1 MQIQIK
7 NSEKHYDVIIAGG
20 GPAGCAAAIA
30 AGRMGVRTLVIES
43 TSCLGGMATSGF
55 VSKWAPMTD
64 KEKLIYRS
72 IPVEIVSRYKEAAG
86 IPAEKWDWINLYPE
100 TLKIVY
106 DQMLSEAGVKVLFN
120 STVCDTVVEDGK
132 IRYLIVANK
141 AGLTPYTADA
151 YIDCTGDAD
160 VAAQCGVKWEM
171 GGDDGHIQPASLCFV
186 IGNAD
191 LSKRIWPTLG
201 SNPKDGLWAKIKADG
216 KYPNLFKHFIAATQG
231 NSLVWAN
238 AGHIDG
244 LNSTDPEAVSAAYA
258 KGRALAQEY
267 LAALKEYEPEAFK
280 DAVIVSTAP
289 SMGNRESRRIEGD
302 YRITVEDYFARRSFP
317 DEVCRNSYWLD
328 CHGKSSNN
336 INIWAKEN
344 RYGPGDSH
352 GIPWRCML
360 PVGVENLLVA
370 GRTVSME
377 RMALASI
384 RVMPNCMGMGE
395 AAGIGAAI
403 ASQKKAGIRDIDP
416 QEVISHIK

>member
-1 MQIQIK
+1 MQLTIK
-7 NSEKHYDVIIAGG
+7 NPKKHYDVIIVGG

-30 AGRMGVRTLVIES
+30 AGRMGVNVLVIE
-43 TSCLGGMATSGF
+43 TGTCLGGMATSGF

-86 IPAEKWDWINLYPE
+86 IAPEKWDWVPIYPE

-106 DQMLSEAGVKVLFN
+106 DQMLAEAGVQVLFN
-120 STVCDTVVEDGK
+120 STVCDAVTEDSK
-132 IRYLIVANK
+132 IKALIVSNK
-141 AGLTPYTADA
+141 KGLTPYTADA
-151 YIDCTGDAD
+151 YIDCSGDAD
-160 VAAQCGVKWEM
+160 VAAFCGVKWEM
-171 GGDDGHIQPASLCFV
+171 GGEEGHLQPASLCFV

-191 LSKRIWPTLG
+191 LSKQTWPTLG
-201 SNPKDGLWAKIKADG
+201 SNPKDGLWAKVKAEG
-216 KYPNLFKHFIAATQG
+216 KYPNLFKHFIVAKQG
-231 NSLVWAN
+231 NGLVWAN
-238 AGHIDG
+238 AGHING
-244 LNSTDPEAVSAAYA
+244 LDSTDPEAVSAAYA

-289 SMGNRESRRIEGD
+289 AMGNRESRRIEGD
-302 YRITVEDYFARRSFP
+302 YRITLEDYFARRSFP

-328 CHGKSSNN
+328 CHGKSSNG
-336 INIWAKEN
+336 INIYAAEN
-344 RYGPGDSH
+344 RYGAGDSH

-384 RVMPNCMGMGE
+384 RVMPNCLGMGE
-395 AAGIGAAI
+395 AAGIGAAL
-403 ASQKKAGIRDIDP
+403 ASKKKAGIRQIDP
-416 QEVISHIK
+416 QEILSYIK

>member
-7 NSEKHYDVIIAGG
+7 NAEKNYDVIIVGG

-30 AGRMGVRTLVIES
+30 AGRQGVKTLVIE
-43 TSCLGGMATSGF
+43 TGSCLGGMATSGF

-72 IPVEIVSRYKEAAG
+72 IPVEIVSRYKKAAG
-86 IPAEKWDWINLYPE
+86 IEEEKWDWIPLYPE
-100 TLKIVY
+100 ILKIVY
-106 DQMLSEAGVKVLFN
+106 DEMLAEAGVQVLFD
-120 STVCDTVVEDGK
+120 SSVVDTVMEDGK
-132 IRYLIVANK
+132 IKCLIIANK
-141 AGLTPYTADA
+141 KGLTPYTADA
-151 YIDCTGDAD
+151 YVDCSGDAD

-186 IGNAD
+186 IGNVD
-191 LSKRIWPTLG
+191 LSKQTWPVLG
-201 SNPKDGLWAKIKADG
+201 SNPKDGLWAKVKEEG
-216 KYPNLFKHFIAATQG
+216 KYPQLFKHFIVAKQG
-231 NSLVWAN
+231 NGLLWAN
-238 AGHIDG
+238 AGHING
-244 LNSTDPEAVSAAYA
+244 LDSTDPEQVSAAYV
-258 KGRALAQEY
+258 KGRQLAQGY

-280 DAVIVSTAP
+280 DAVIVTTAP
-289 SMGNRESRRIEGD
+289 KMGNRESRRIEGD
-302 YRITVEDYFARRSFP
+302 YRFTVDDYFARRSFD

-328 CHGKSSNN
+328 CHGKSSQG
-336 INIWAKEN
+336 IKIYAAEN

-370 GRTVSME
+370 GRTISMD

-403 ASQKKAGIRDIDP
+403 ASKKKITTREIDP
-416 QEVISHIK
+416 QEVLVHIK